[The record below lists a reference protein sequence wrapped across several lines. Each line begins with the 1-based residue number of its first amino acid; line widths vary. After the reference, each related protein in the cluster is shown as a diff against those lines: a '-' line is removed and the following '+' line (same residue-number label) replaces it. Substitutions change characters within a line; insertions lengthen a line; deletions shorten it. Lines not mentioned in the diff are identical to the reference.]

1 MGQTVTL
8 VKQGGNPTF
17 ASLIVNGPTNLSG
30 SLYTRSNL
38 NVSGSTFVSGSLVVS
53 GSIIAQSLV
62 VSTTTYS
69 SGSNVFG
76 NSPSNTQVFTGSMY
90 VGGLIS
96 GSTFYG
102 SGANLTQIPNSALT
116 NSTISGIS
124 LGSNLGTLT
133 VDNTT
138 LQLSSGTTYNGGTA
152 LTISVKAIANAL
164 TTATNAN
171 TANAIVARE
180 ASGNFSA
187 GTITATFNGNLT
199 GNVTGNCSGTSNNIT
214 AYTINQ
220 NLGTSN
226 SPSFDQ
232 VLATNN
238 GNGTNFKVGDDAWL
252 GDVNAANTVRL
263 KGIQDATAGYL
274 TFGNQTTQLGLT
286 NSTTLTWGA
295 AFTATGDITA
305 YSDRRV
311 KENIKTIDNAL
322 AKVLCLRGV
331 TYNRTDLDDK
341 SEKIGVIAQEIQ
353 EILPQV
359 VSEENDR
366 YSVAYGNITGVLIEA
381 IKEQQKQIEELKSI
395 VNGLTR

>member
-17 ASLIVNGPTNLSG
+17 ASLAVNGSTNLSG

-38 NVSGSTFVSGSLVVS
+38 NVSGSIFASGSLVVS

-133 VDNTT
+133 F
-138 LQLSSGTTYNGGTA
+138 GTYLTGTSYNGSTGV
-152 LTISVKAIANAL
+152 TIATN
-164 TTATNAN
+164 ATNAN
-171 TANAIVARE
+171 TVSTIVARD

-187 GTITATFNGNLT
+187 GTITA
-199 GNVTGNCSGTSNNIT
+199 
-214 AYTINQ
+214 
-220 NLGTSN
+220 
-226 SPSFDQ
+226 DQ
-232 VLATNN
+232 VLATNH

-274 TFGNQTTQLGLT
+274 TFGNQTTALGLA
-286 NSTTLTWGA
+286 NSSTLTWGA

-359 VSEENDR
+359 VMEENDR
-366 YSVAYGNITGVLIEA
+366 YSVAYGNIVGVLIEA
-381 IKEQQKQIEELKSI
+381 IKEQQSQIEELKTI
-395 VNGLTR
+395 INGLTK

>member
-69 SGSNVFG
+69 SGSNIFG

-124 LGSNLGTLT
+124 LGSNLANLT

-187 GTITATFNGNLT
+187 GTITATFSGNLT

>member
-17 ASLIVNGPTNLSG
+17 ASLAVNGSTNLSG

-38 NVSGSTFVSGSLVVS
+38 NVSGSIFASGSLVVS

-69 SGSNVFG
+69 SGSNIFG

-124 LGSNLGTLT
+124 LGSNLANLT

-187 GTITATFNGNLT
+187 GTITATFSGNLT

-220 NLGTSN
+220 NFGTSN

>member
-17 ASLIVNGPTNLSG
+17 ASLAVNGSTNLSG

-38 NVSGSTFVSGSLVVS
+38 NVSGSIFASGSLVVS

-124 LGSNLGTLT
+124 LGSNLANLT

-187 GTITATFNGNLT
+187 GTITATFSGNLT

>member
-17 ASLIVNGPTNLSG
+17 ASLAVNGSTNLSG

-38 NVSGSTFVSGSLVVS
+38 NVS

-124 LGSNLGTLT
+124 LGSNLANLT

-187 GTITATFNGNLT
+187 GTITATFSGNLT